1 MRCVLRALCLA
12 PVLLAA
18 HLAAAVELAQC
29 FLSANE
35 GRSQAVAQC
44 GVVAV
49 PLNPQDPDGERIEL
63 RIAVVEALAEDP
75 APDPLFVIAGGPG
88 QAATDFFALTER
100 AFRRIL
106 RYRSVVL
113 VDQRGTG
120 ESAPLNCPSL
130 EEMEPSAGVREGE
143 PLASKEPSSG
153 EREGLAPRK
162 KEPSAGVREGLA
174 PRKKEAGG
182 ESSPQALA
190 AKAIDC
196 LHELKHDP
204 RFFTTSVAVGDLDI
218 VRAALGYETL
228 NLYGISYG
236 TRVAQ
241 HYLRRFPERVRSV
254 VLDGV
259 LPTTVSLGPDLAL
272 DSQAALD
279 RVFERCQAD
288 DACSAAFPNLR
299 EQLGAVLARL
309 REQPAQTTFA
319 HPRTGERT
327 EADVD
332 HLTMAGVV
340 RLLVYSPITA
350 SLLPPLIEAVH
361 DGDYAKLAAQA
372 YAVNETMRDL
382 AVGLNYAVL
391 CTEDHPFWGEI
402 DDAAQRATYM
412 GATLVE
418 TTRLV
423 CDTWPAG
430 AIDADFKAPLAS
442 ETPVLLLSGELDP
455 ITPPRYAETAAA
467 QFPNA
472 LNLVGAGQGHGMMMV
487 PCMQGIVGDFLE
499 LAPSASDVAA
509 IDLSCLER
517 LRPFPL
523 FVSPLG
529 PGP

>member
-12 PVLLAA
+12 LVLLAA

-49 PLNPQDPDGERIEL
+49 PLNPQTPDGERIEL
-63 RIAVVEALAEDP
+63 HIAVVEALAEDP
-75 APDPLFVIAGGPG
+75 APDPLVVIAGGPG

-130 EEMEPSAGVREGE
+130 EEMEPSAG
-143 PLASKEPSSG
+143 
-153 EREGLAPRK
+153 EREGPAPRK
-162 KEPSAGVREGLA
+162 EEPAAGVREGEL
-174 PRKKEAGG
+174 GG
-182 ESSPQALA
+182 ESSPEALA

-204 RFFTTSVAVGDLDI
+204 RFFTTSVAVGDLDV

-279 RVFERCQAD
+279 QVFERCHAD
-288 DACSAAFPNLR
+288 DACAAAFPNLR
-299 EQLGAVLARL
+299 EQLGTVLARL

-372 YAVNETMRDL
+372 YAVNETMRDI

-391 CTEDHPFWGEI
+391 CTEDHPFWGAI

-430 AIDADFKAPLAS
+430 EIDADFKAPLAS

>member
-12 PVLLAA
+12 LVLLAA
-18 HLAAAVELAQC
+18 QLAVAVELATC
-29 FLSANE
+29 FLTANE

-49 PLNPQDPDGERIEL
+49 PLNPQIPDGERIEL
-63 RIAVVEALAEDP
+63 HIAVVEALAEDP

-130 EEMEPSAGVREGE
+130 EEME
-143 PLASKEPSSG
+143 L
-153 EREGLAPRK
+153 
-162 KEPSAGVREGLA
+162 
-174 PRKKEAGG
+174 GG

-196 LHELKHDP
+196 LHELKHDA

-288 DACSAAFPNLR
+288 DACAAAFPNLR
-299 EQLGAVLARL
+299 EQLGIILARL

-372 YAVNETMRDL
+372 YAVSESMRDL

-391 CTEDHPFWGEI
+391 CTEDHPFWGAI

-412 GATLVE
+412 GATMVE
-418 TTRLV
+418 TTRRV

-455 ITPPRYAETAAA
+455 ITPPRYAELAAA
-467 QFPNA
+467 QLANA

-487 PCMQGIVGDFLE
+487 PCMQGIVSDFVD
-499 LAPSASDVAA
+499 LAPSASEAAA

-529 PGP
+529 PAP